1 MVQAPRTASTI
12 GTTHGTPAS
21 VPKLARLMS
30 DMATTTTPAPAITPI
45 LITVRLTGGATS
57 PLLRRRWSANHRIAP
72 SPSTMAAMTIQLS
85 VGSMV
90 PDIRLNS
97 TCTLGLWA
105 VRFGYPEKGP
115 SRSRIS
121 ITPLKMRNPASV
133 TTNEGIPSRVMIVP
147 WRAPTAKQKA
157 SAAMIAAH
165 HGQLVVTGWTSWTA
179 ITAPHAPTKPIDRSI
194 SPSRRANVS
203 AIASTMNT
211 ALCWKR
217 LTRLPADRN
226 TWFGLITSKTT
237 KIATRPRTTGSTP
250 LWPFRTR
257 ATYARAYSP
266 KVWATSSGGTSA
278 CAAGAAVR
286 AGASSGAAISAAL
299 LSNAAAHAAGGH
311 VLDDTLAV
319 ELGRLVLDHHPAQ
332 VEHGDAIGDLEHID
346 EVVRY
351 DHDREAT
358 VTEAL
363 DQVEHL
369 PRLIYSQGGG
379 GLVHDHE
386 LGVPHHRLRD
396 GDRLAL
402 PSGQGRYGLADGP
415 DGRDAQ
421 AGESLGCPALHL
433 VLVERP
439 AAEELPAQE
448 HVLDDVEV
456 VAQGEVLVD
465 GLDSEPACIACA
477 ADVDRLALPEDLT
490 VVGHVHAGDALG
502 ENRFAGSVVSAKGG
516 HLSRRQVEVD
526 CIERLHGTE
535 VLLEASHL

>member
-1 MVQAPRTASTI
+1 
-12 GTTHGTPAS
+12 
-21 VPKLARLMS
+21 
-30 DMATTTTPAPAITPI
+30 
-45 LITVRLTGGATS
+45 
-57 PLLRRRWSANHRIAP
+57 
-72 SPSTMAAMTIQLS
+72 
-85 VGSMV
+85 
-90 PDIRLNS
+90 
-97 TCTLGLWA
+97 
-105 VRFGYPEKGP
+105 
-115 SRSRIS
+115 
-121 ITPLKMRNPASV
+121 MRNPASV

-237 KIATRPRTTGSTP
+237 MIATRP
-250 LWPFRTR
+250 
-257 ATYARAYSP
+257 
-266 KVWATSSGGTSA
+266 
-278 CAAGAAVR
+278 
-286 AGASSGAAISAAL
+286 GASSGAAISAAR

-369 PRLIYSQGGG
+369 PRLIYSQSGG

-490 VVGHVHAGDALG
+490 VVGRVHTGDALG

-516 HLSRRQVEVD
+516 HLSGRQVEVD